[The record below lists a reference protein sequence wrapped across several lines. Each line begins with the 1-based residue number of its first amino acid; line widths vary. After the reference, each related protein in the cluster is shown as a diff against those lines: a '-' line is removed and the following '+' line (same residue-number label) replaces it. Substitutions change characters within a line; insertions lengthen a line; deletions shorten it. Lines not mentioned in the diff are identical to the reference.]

1 MNDRVVI
8 HLDDEG
14 VADVRLNRADKMNA
28 IDSAM
33 IEGILAAQEQLRV
46 EPRLRAVVLH
56 GEGRAFCAGLDI
68 TRFASMGTEEN
79 GRAYKL
85 ADRTHG
91 IANAPQQTAWGWR
104 DLPVP
109 VIAAVH
115 GVAFGGGMQIAL
127 GADIRYVTSDVKLSV
142 MEIKWGLV
150 PDMAGIALLRE
161 LVRGDVARELTYSG
175 RIINGDEAVRLGL
188 ATWAGSDPLA
198 HAREMARNIA
208 RSSPDAIRAAKRLLN
223 RSSDDDAAALLVSE
237 SREQERL
244 MGSPNQIEAVR
255 AGMEQRAPVFGD
267 LLPTPEFSAPGVY
280 VEETSFKAHSIEGVP
295 TSTAAFVGPT
305 LSTPATDSAE
315 REPLRSFLEF
325 EQQYGGLDDL
335 QAAQGF
341 GCNYIAHAARVFFD
355 NGGQRLY
362 IGHVAADALA
372 QEYAAALQALPESA
386 GISVIAAPGYSTRT
400 AAAEIQ
406 QALIEHVSQPER
418 FRFAVLDAPPA
429 ATIDEV
435 LAVGSS
441 IDSSYA
447 AMYYPWVT
455 TENSVQLPP
464 SGFVCGILAR
474 VDTARGVWRAPANEN
489 VTGAVDLQAAID
501 THGQERLSA
510 QGINSIRSFPARGIL
525 LWGARTTS
533 QDPLWKYVNVR
544 RYFIYLEQSIYGGL
558 QWVVFE
564 PNGEP
569 LWGTVRQTIT
579 NFLLNNWRS
588 GALMGTKP
596 EEAFFV
602 RCDSS
607 TMTQDDIDNGRLI
620 AEIGIAPVRPAEFV
634 IIRIGLWTASRCASC

>member
-8 HLDDEG
+8 HLDNEG

-28 IDSAM
+28 LDSAM
-33 IEGILAAQEQLRV
+33 IEGILAAQDQLRA

-56 GEGRAFCAGLDI
+56 GEGRAFCAGLDVS
-68 TRFASMGTEEN
+68 RFRSMAAEET
-79 GRAYKL
+79 GRGYTL

-115 GVAFGGGMQIAL
+115 GVAFGGGLQIAL
-127 GADIRYVTSDVKLSV
+127 GADIRCVTSDVKLSV

-198 HAREMARNIA
+198 QARELARSIA
-208 RSSPDAIRAAKRLLN
+208 RRSPDAIRAAKRLLN
-223 RSSDDDAAALLVSE
+223 RSADADAAALLVTE

-255 AGMEQRAPVFGD
+255 AEMEQRP
-267 LLPTPEFSAPGVY
+267 PEFSAPGVY
-280 VEETSFKAHSIEGVP
+280 VEEISFRAHSIEGVP
-295 TSTAAFVGPT
+295 TSTAAFIGPT
-305 LSTPATDSAE
+305 HTTPPATDSAA

-335 QAAQGF
+335 QTAQGS
-341 GCNYIAHAARVFFD
+341 GCNYVAHAARVFFD

-362 IGHVAADALA
+362 IGHVSADALA
-372 QEYAAALQALPESA
+372 EEYAAALQALPESA
-386 GISVIAAPGYSTRT
+386 GISVIAAPGYSARA

-418 FRFAVLDAPPA
+418 FRFAVFDAPPA

-435 LAVGSS
+435 LAARSS

-455 TENSVQLPP
+455 TQNSVQLPP
-464 SGFVCGILAR
+464 SGFVCGIYAR
-474 VDTARGVWRAPANEN
+474 TDNARGVWKAPANET
-489 VTGAVDLQAAID
+489 VTGAVDLQTAID

-525 LWGARTTS
+525 LWGARTAS

-544 RYFIYLEQSIYGGL
+544 RYFIYLEQSIHDGL

-569 LWGTVRQTIT
+569 LWKAVRQTIT

-607 TMTQDDIDNGRLI
+607 TMTQNDIDNGRLI
-620 AEIGIAPVRPAEFV
+620 VEIGVAPVRPAEFV
-634 IIRIGLWTASRCASC
+634 IIRIGLWTASRCATC